1 MNAHPFLKWAGSKRR
16 LLPEL
21 HARLPAHFNAYHE
34 PFVGGGALYWSLA
47 SSSIKNGPSRSYY
60 LSDMNPYLV
69 PTYRAIKLDV
79 EGLIKLLSVMPYEK
93 EFFLTQ
99 RARDLQGLS
108 DVEIGAW
115 FIYLNRT
122 CFNGLFRV
130 NKAGK
135 FNVPFGKYTNP
146 TICDSDLLRA
156 CSDVMIG
163 TGTFVEKVG
172 FEAVMTRAEPGDL
185 VYFDPPY
192 LPLSETSDFT
202 AYTNTGFNFNEQVR
216 LRDVAL
222 RLKQKGVYVML
233 SNSDAPRIRELYSDF
248 EIDSVMAARSINSK
262 ADGRGKISELIIR

>member
-1 MNAHPFLKWAGSKRR
+1 MNARPFAKWVGGKTR

-21 HARLPAHFNAYHE
+21 HARLPYRFNAYHE

-47 SSSIKNGPSRSYY
+47 TASIKNGPSRRYH

-69 PTYRAIKLDV
+69 PTYRAIKSDV

-93 EFFLTQ
+93 GFFLTQ
-99 RARDLQGLS
+99 RARDLHGLS

-130 NKAGK
+130 NKSGK
-135 FNVPFGKYTNP
+135 FNVPFGRYTNP
-146 TICDSDLLRA
+146 TICDADLLRA
-156 CSDVMIG
+156 CSTVMTR
-163 TGTFVEKVG
+163 TGTFVEQVG

-202 AYTNTGFNFNEQVR
+202 AYTNTGFNFDDQVR

-233 SNSDAPRIRELYSDF
+233 SNSDAPRIRELYSEF
-248 EIDSVMAARSINSK
+248 QIDSVMAARAINSK